1 MKTQN
6 SEEKRF
12 RITYYNSENKK
23 LYHIFVWCKNINEAK
38 TLLEYGMIYRR
49 SKRDS
54 IVKYGKVR
62 YDNNIK
68 NEN

>member
-1 MKTQN
+1 METQN

-12 RITYYNSENKK
+12 RITYYNSENEK
-23 LYHIFVWCKNINEAK
+23 LYHIFVWCNNIDEAK
-38 TLLEYGMIYRR
+38 ALLEHGMIYRR

-54 IVKYGKVR
+54 IVKYGKIR

-68 NEN
+68 KED